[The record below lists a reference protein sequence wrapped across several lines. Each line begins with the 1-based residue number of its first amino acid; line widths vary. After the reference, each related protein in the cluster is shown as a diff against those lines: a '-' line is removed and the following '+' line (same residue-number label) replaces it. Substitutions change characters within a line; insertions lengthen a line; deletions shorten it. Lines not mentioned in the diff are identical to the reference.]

1 MTYLLTRPAFD
12 HPSASDLVFLCVTMA
27 SNPSPAEVTLAVY
40 AAKGR
45 ALHGKFLAEL
55 EFRSHSPK
63 SLPYVPV
70 LLEPSLVP
78 IWGWPGPARLYTYT
92 QVHGGRALLITSAS
106 TSSSDLPPH
115 YYT

>member
-12 HPSASDLVFLCVTMA
+12 HPSASDLVFLWVTMT
-27 SNPSPAEVTLAVY
+27 SNPPPAEVNLAVY

-45 ALHGKFLAEL
+45 ALYSKFLTEL
-55 EFRSHSPK
+55 KFHSHLPK

-78 IWGWPGPARLYTYT
+78 IWG
-92 QVHGGRALLITSAS
+92 
-106 TSSSDLPPH
+106 
-115 YYT
+115 